1 MMTAEQRLAETEKRL
16 RETLSPSHLMIT
28 DESYKHKGHPGA
40 ATGMSHFHVE
50 ICAVSLAGKNRVT
63 QHRMI
68 YGALDDLMNT
78 ELHAVRITVLSP

>member
-1 MMTAEQRLAETEKRL
+1 MMTIEQRLAESEKRL
-16 RETLSPSHLMIT
+16 KDMLTPSHLVIT

-50 ICAVSLAGKNRVT
+50 ICAESLASKNRIG

-68 YGALDDLMNT
+68 YDALGDLINT
-78 ELHAVRITVLSP
+78 ELHAVRITIK

>member
-1 MMTAEQRLAETEKRL
+1 MMTVEQRLAETEKRL
-16 RETLSPSHLMIT
+16 RESLSPSHLVIT

-50 ICAVSLAGKNRVT
+50 IGANALADNNRVK

-68 YGALDDLMNT
+68 YDAIGDMINT
-78 ELHAVRITVLSP
+78 ELHAVRISIV

>member
-1 MMTAEQRLAETEKRL
+1 MMTVEQRLAEVKERL
-16 RETLSPSHLMIT
+16 ATLSPSQLIVT

-50 ICAVSLAGKNRVT
+50 ISADALNGKNRVS

-68 YGALDDLMNT
+68 YSALDDLINT
-78 ELHAVRITVLSP
+78 ELHAVRITLLKP